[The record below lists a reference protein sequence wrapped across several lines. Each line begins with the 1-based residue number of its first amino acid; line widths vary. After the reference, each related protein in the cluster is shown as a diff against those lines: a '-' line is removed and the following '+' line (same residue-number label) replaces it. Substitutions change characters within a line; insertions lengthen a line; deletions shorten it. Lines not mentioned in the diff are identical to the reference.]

1 MKVLLFSF
9 IWWIFLFFLLESNI
23 ELIMSNILPLMLTFI
38 DILLPQYLKRLCDI
52 LFENEKRREKTQKQR
67 MNWKWIIYSQQF
79 RQVRVLSFWHH
90 RFTAVFNTQLKTTTA
105 KRREKKKME
114 ENRKTIQLHSGIND
128 CSVRSMDSQNKTK
141 MHRSK
146 LKNKQTKKQK
156 IASNS

>member
-1 MKVLLFSF
+1 MWHF
-9 IWWIFLFFLLESNI
+9 IWKW
-23 ELIMSNILPLMLTFI
+23 
-38 DILLPQYLKRLCDI
+38 
-52 LFENEKRREKTQKQR
+52 KTKKQR

-90 RFTAVFNTQLKTTTA
+90 RFTAVFNTQLKTNDSKE
-105 KRREKKKME
+105 KREKKME

-146 LKNKQTKKQK
+146 LKTKQKKTKKLHRTAKQRQHYNLTKHEHLEYIFILKTKKKYCFFIEWRSKVDRMEEKEQK
-156 IASNS
+156 NNMQLAK